1 MLSFVSRITT
11 DFKTVTDYNRFV
23 TVWQPLYENFRYFHL
38 IQQLFY
44 RFFFDFVETATGNV
58 KYISKITNK
67 IDFIH
72 NDA

>member
-23 TVWQPLYENFRYFHL
+23 TVWQPLYQDFGYFHL

-44 RFFFDFVETATGNV
+44 VFFFDFVETATENV
-58 KYISKITNK
+58 KYNPEFMNK
-67 IDFIH
+67 IYFIH
-72 NDA
+72 NNS